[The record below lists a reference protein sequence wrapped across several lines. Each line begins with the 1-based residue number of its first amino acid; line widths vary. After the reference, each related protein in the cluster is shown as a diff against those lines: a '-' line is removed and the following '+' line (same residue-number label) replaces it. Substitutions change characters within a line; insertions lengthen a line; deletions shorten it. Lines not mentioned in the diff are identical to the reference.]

1 MFIIDSESMGGRCYW
16 CLMRVPYGTLVAT
29 VFCSVGV
36 SVFLVSLY
44 KAVKLILVMFED
56 VFSYDFEWLSKVQ
69 VIFFVVGSFM
79 GLLTVVLLTVGI
91 FSTGATRSE
100 MCRGWKARLGGRIS
114 CCLCMTIVYLLSL
127 VWIVIVCIM
136 IAVLFVFK
144 VLGGVCENTESEGQ
158 CVDLRQFYFLF
169 PNATE
174 KQTLNLCQPKRKVF
188 CTETVEY
195 AGYYFDFSF
204 AGSVLVL
211 VSMVHF
217 LMCLAANYTR
227 IKDQEKLQDLQELQ
241 YLQDSDIGPK
251 DRF

>member
-1 MFIIDSESMGGRCYW
+1 MGGGFYRC
-16 CLMRVPYGTLVAT
+16 LTRVPFGTVIAT
-29 VFCSVGV
+29 VLCCIGVG
-36 SVFLVSLY
+36 VFLVSLF

-56 VFSYDFEWLSKVQ
+56 VFSYDFEWLSKAQ

-79 GLLTVVLLTVGI
+79 GLLTVVLLIVGI

-100 MCRGWKARLGGRIS
+100 VYRGWKARLGGRIA
-114 CCLCMTIVYLLSL
+114 CGLCMTIVYLLSL
-127 VWIVIVCIM
+127 VWITIVCIM
-136 IAVLFVFK
+136 TAVLFVFK
-144 VLGGVCENTESEGQ
+144 VLEGVCENIESDEQ

-174 KQTLNLCQPKRKVF
+174 KETLNLCQPKRKVF
-188 CTETVEY
+188 CRETVEY
-195 AGYYFDFSF
+195 AGYFFDFSF
-204 AGSVLVL
+204 AASILIL

-241 YLQDSDIGPK
+241 YLHDPDIGPK